1 MPLSSYEILTIPP
14 KLTQAWY
21 AENNNLLI
29 DGSHNTLV
37 AKVLADYLDTL
48 NCKKH
53 MILGMMLNKDHNQYL
68 SYFKNKINSLTTID
82 IPNQENAIERNK
94 LKNKLKLEG
103 LEINSKPSIREAIS
117 SIPLKD
123 NDIIL
128 ITGSLYL
135 AGEVLNLN

>member
-1 MPLSSYEILTIPP
+1 MQEIKNG
-14 KLTQAWY
+14 KLKNLIK
-21 AENNNLLI
+21 NNKLFI
-29 DGSHNTLV
+29 DGSHNPLG
-37 AKVLADYLDTL
+37 AKVLSEYLDTL

-53 MILGMMLNKDHNQYL
+53 MILGMMLNKDHNEYI
-68 SYFKNKINSLTTID
+68 SFFKGKINSLTIID
-82 IPNQENAIERNK
+82 IPNQENAIGRNE

-103 LEINSKPSIREAIS
+103 LKINSEPTIQEAIS

-123 NDIIL
+123 NEIIF